1 MESILV
7 IVVVVFLLN
16 ENEDSFNET
25 MKTDSFIFVKTIS
38 HVNLVLIRVSFY

>member
-16 ENEDSFNET
+16 EKEDSFNET
-25 MKTDSFIFVKTIS
+25 MKTDS
-38 HVNLVLIRVSFY
+38 HVNLVLIRVNFY